1 MLNLV
6 NTWAMLPCI
15 GPKDIRNSEIP
26 LVIISAPSLTLGVPF
41 LLLPRES
48 LSLVA
53 LPVEIHCCY
62 SCRLL
67 SMLGENAFSNIL
79 ILNLWNAH
87 GACI

>member
-6 NTWAMLPCI
+6 NSWAMLPCI

-26 LVIISAPSLTLGVPF
+26 LVIIFEPPPLTLGVPF
-41 LLLPRES
+41 LLFPRES

-62 SCRLL
+62 SCRLV

-79 ILNLWNAH
+79 ILSLWNAH
-87 GACI
+87 GA